1 MERLTSGKLEMNH
14 EAGRTINVA
23 LGLMRPFIGALFAVA
38 LYFFIAGDLV
48 SVFQLPD
55 GEQAQRYFFAGLG
68 FLAGFSERFAQDMVA
83 QGTKAAGAA
92 QAPSLPTP
100 AAR

>member
-1 MERLTSGKLEMNH
+1 
-14 EAGRTINVA
+14 VA

-38 LYFFIAGDLV
+38 LYFFIQGDLV

-83 QGTKAAGAA
+83 QGTKAAGPA
-92 QAPSLPTP
+92 QAPSLSTP

>member
-14 EAGRTINVA
+14 EAGRAINVT

-38 LYFFIAGDLV
+38 LFFFISGDLV

-83 QGTKAAGAA
+83 QAKSARAA
-92 QAPSLPTP
+92 QAPPLPTG